1 MLSAVSLC
9 TCLAR
14 CMSNIS
20 YLFLVQ
26 TAFHRQHFKEMWVKQ
41 TSQMS
46 HLMTMK
52 TNTNDKNQEEEQK
65 NTRSHKD
72 AVYSSTPMK
81 TNKFTFGGVSLGD
94 SFASSVTSEE
104 TPGAGLLCSCLENRR
119 TT

>member
-1 MLSAVSLC
+1 
-9 TCLAR
+9 
-14 CMSNIS
+14 
-20 YLFLVQ
+20 
-26 TAFHRQHFKEMWVKQ
+26 
-41 TSQMS
+41 MS

-81 TNKFTFGGVSLGD
+81 TNKFTFGGVSLGE